1 MNRRLFMKSVGMATL
16 AATALLSSCTP
27 KPRAKVI
34 VDRSHCDCPACQA
47 GLPTKELH
55 WMRLG
60 PEIVFLN
67 NKTITMRVT
76 HG

>member
-1 MNRRLFMKSVGMATL
+1 MKSVGL
-16 AATALLSSCTP
+16 AAVAGMFLSSCTP
-27 KPRAKVI
+27 TPKTAVI
-34 VDRSHCDCPACQA
+34 VDRSHCGCPACQA

-55 WMRLG
+55 WMNLG

-67 NKTITMRVT
+67 NKTITMKVT